1 MKVLVAVAF
10 LGYVAAGSLGR
21 CPGPDI
27 VPIPGGL
34 SGDGVTTTY
43 WDCCA
48 QTCAHRQN
56 VKTDNGIPVQTCAID
71 GATNITI
78 DQNGIVSGC
87 RVGGQAFACS
97 NQQPY
102 VVSDTLALGWSAA
115 SFTGGIDN
123 SKCCSC
129 FLLSFKDQLAGKQM
143 LVQLVNSGTDLAS
156 NHFDLQIPGGGVG
169 IWNHGCDAQW
179 GAGENGWG
187 RRYDGVSSLEECCL
201 LPEVLQPGCRFRFQF
216 MEGVYR
222 PNVTFQEVQCPAELI
237 AVTACG
243 NLNY

>member
-1 MKVLVAVAF
+1 TF
-10 LGYVAAGSLGR
+10 YN
-21 CPGPDI
+21 D
-27 VPIPGGL
+27 
-34 SGDGVTTTY
+34 
-43 WDCCA
+43 
-48 QTCAHRQN
+48 
-56 VKTDNGIPVQTCAID
+56 
-71 GATNITI
+71 
-78 DQNGIVSGC
+78 
-87 RVGGQAFACS
+87 
-97 NQQPY
+97 
-102 VVSDTLALGWSAA
+102 
-115 SFTGGIDN
+115 
-123 SKCCSC
+123 
-129 FLLSFKDQLAGKQM
+129 FLLKLLTISVTAKFKIF
-143 LVQLVNSGTDLAS
+143 VVNNILYQRCHLDLKIFLFCKIGTDLAS